1 MFASE
6 TLSSAG
12 AGTVRYT
19 RTAIAL
25 HWLIAIV
32 VIGQIALGWWMQEIP
47 KQPVGPRV
55 NAFNLHKS
63 IGLTVLMLM
72 VVRLAWRA
80 THAPPPPVAMPAWQ
94 ARAARAESLAA
105 LRVPVRAAAVG
116 LSRIGVQRLSR
127 ALFRAGAAGLGGEER
142 RAQGCAQQTCTA
154 ITSWILV
161 GAIALHVAAALK
173 HHFIDRDGLLSRM
186 GSARA
191 RADPDRRR
199 GSSLSRAASTV
210 SANFPSRAMSSA
222 VLPRSSFMSARAP
235 AASNAWTVAVLP

>member
-1 MFASE
+1 M
-6 TLSSAG
+6 
-12 AGTVRYT
+12 RYT

-25 HWLIAIV
+25 HWLIAIL

-63 IGLTVLMLM
+63 IGLTADADGGAAC
-72 VVRLAWRA
+72 LARDA
-80 THAPPPPVAMPAWQ
+80 CAPAAGCDAGLAG
-94 ARAARAESLAA
+94 ARRTAESLAA

-116 LSRIGVQRLSR
+116 LSGSVFSGYPVRYFGLVLPAWAEKNV
-127 ALFRAGAAGLGGEER
+127 ALKDLLADVH
-142 RAQGCAQQTCTA
+142 A

-173 HHFIDRDGLLSRM
+173 HHFIDRDGLLSAWD
-186 GSARA
+186 GGA

-199 GSSLSRAASTV
+199 AAIV
-210 SANFPSRAMSSA
+210 F
-222 VLPRSSFMSARAP
+222 
-235 AASNAWTVAVLP
+235 

>member
-6 TLSSAG
+6 TLSTADPG
-12 AGTVRYT
+12 AVRYT

-32 VIGQIALGWWMQEIP
+32 VIGQIALGFWMQEIP

-94 ARAARAESLAA
+94 ERAARLSHWLLYACLFVQPLSGYLGS
-105 LRVPVRAAAVG
+105 VFSGYTVRYFG
-116 LSRIGVQRLSR
+116 LVLPAWADKNAMLKDVLSDVH
-127 ALFRAGAAGLGGEER
+127 
-142 RAQGCAQQTCTA
+142 A
-154 ITSWILV
+154 ITGWILI

-173 HHFIDRDGLLSRM
+173 HHFVDRDGLLHRM
-186 GSARA
+186 GWWR
-191 RADPDRRR
+191 P
-199 GSSLSRAASTV
+199 G
-210 SANFPSRAMSSA
+210 
-222 VLPRSSFMSARAP
+222 
-235 AASNAWTVAVLP
+235 